1 MSRTAA
7 RLVELICWQRKVF
20 FCKTSHF
27 SKMATVV
34 STSGRFSI
42 TSSIPVS
49 WPALA
54 TYMYICIYI
63 YISIH
68 VYIYIYIYMYVYM
81 IFYDIVIL
89 INGFPQKKK
98 QLMCSDNENQDI
110 PHGASFMS
118 AN

>member
-1 MSRTAA
+1 
-7 RLVELICWQRKVF
+7 
-20 FCKTSHF
+20 
-27 SKMATVV
+27 
-34 STSGRFSI
+34 
-42 TSSIPVS
+42 
-49 WPALA
+49 
-54 TYMYICIYI
+54 
-63 YISIH
+63 
-68 VYIYIYIYMYVYM
+68 MYVYM